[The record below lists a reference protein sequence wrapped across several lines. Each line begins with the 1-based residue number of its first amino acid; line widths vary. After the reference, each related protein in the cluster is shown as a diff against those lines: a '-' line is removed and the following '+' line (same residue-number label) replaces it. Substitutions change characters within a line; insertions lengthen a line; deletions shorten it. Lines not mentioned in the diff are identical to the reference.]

1 MPVRSIS
8 KGGSEG
14 MKKKNPCKRPLAA
27 LLALILTL
35 TLAPAAAAAAE
46 RCPYCQSTCE
56 ETVLHEA
63 N

>member
-27 LLALILTL
+27 LLALLCIG
-35 TLAPAAAAAAE
+35 AAE
-46 RCPYCQSTCE
+46 LAACRCCGSRALP
-56 ETVLHEA
+56 VLPI
-63 N
+63 NL